1 MRLVSSSF
9 EHSAEMA
16 QKHGKRFDNISPAL
30 SWSDAPAGTLS
41 FALSMIDRYPAV
53 DGFVHWLVADLAP
66 DLTSLPEGAGD
77 GSMPAP
83 AREIEPYAGPYP
95 PSDTHP
101 YEFTLYALG
110 TERLGIRE
118 GASLRQFEN
127 ALAPV
132 TLATATLVGTFT
144 KR

>member
-1 MRLVSSSF
+1 MRLTSSSF
-9 EHSAEMA
+9 ENAAEMA
-16 QKHGKRFDNISPAL
+16 EKHGRRFDNVSPQL
-30 SWSDAPAGTLS
+30 SWSDAPAGTRS
-41 FALSMIDRYPAV
+41 FALTMIDRDPAV
-53 DGFVHWLVADLAP
+53 DGFVHWLVADLSP
-66 DLTSLPEGAGD
+66 DTTELAEGAGA

-83 AREIEPYAGPYP
+83 AREIEPYVGPYP

-110 TERLGIRE
+110 TDRLGVRE

-144 KR
+144 RR

>member
-9 EHSAEMA
+9 ENSGEMA
-16 QKHGKRFDNISPAL
+16 QKHGKRFDNISPEL
-30 SWSDAPAGTLS
+30 SWSDAPAETRS
-41 FALSMIDRYPAV
+41 FALSMVDHHPVA
-53 DGFVHWLVADLAP
+53 DGFVHWLVADLSAE
-66 DLTSLPEGAGD
+66 TASLPEGAGD

-95 PSDTHP
+95 PADTHP
-101 YEFTLYALG
+101 YTFTLYALSAD
-110 TERLGIRE
+110 RLGVRE

-144 KR
+144 RR